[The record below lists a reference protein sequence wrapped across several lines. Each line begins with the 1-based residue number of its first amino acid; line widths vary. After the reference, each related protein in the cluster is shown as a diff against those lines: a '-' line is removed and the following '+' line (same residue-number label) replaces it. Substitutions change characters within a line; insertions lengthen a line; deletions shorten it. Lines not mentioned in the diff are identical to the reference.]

1 MAARNSVKIN
11 DQYFSGVQASVFIG
25 DVWVDDV
32 VSLDFNVD
40 HAREPVYGYGSQHFD
55 FLPKGRILVTG
66 TFTINFREPNYLWM
80 ILARYKVFNPEDIAT
95 GKGALDY
102 QKAAD
107 ITRNE
112 LETFPSDPRK
122 NFDLFMAQNGSN
134 AEAVKN
140 ELNNALVT
148 KSSRGK
154 KPERFNHGIFAITVG
169 YGADPSEGVG
179 ERINYVQIMGKSK
192 VIMADGMPVQEQYS
206 FIARDIS

>member
-1 MAARNSVKIN
+1 MAGRNGVVIN
-11 DQYFSGVQASVFIG
+11 DQYFSGVQSSVFIG
-25 DVWVDDV
+25 DVWVDDI
-32 VSLDFNVD
+32 VSLDYSVD
-40 HAREPVYGYGSQHFD
+40 HSRNPVYGYGSQHFD

-80 ILARYKVFNPEDIAT
+80 ILARYKTFQNDEIADS
-95 GKGALDY
+95 KAALDA

-107 ITRNE
+107 ITTKE

-122 NFDLFMAQNGSN
+122 NFDLFMAQNTSN
-134 AEAVKN
+134 SQAVAR
-140 ELNNALVT
+140 ELNNALTT
-148 KSSRGK
+148 KTSRVR

-169 YGADPSEGVG
+169 YGSDLSEAVG

-192 VIMADGMPVQEQYS
+192 VIMADGRPVQEQYS